1 MPRWVKVSGVVLLVL
16 AVLMV
21 FALLTG
27 HGPGMHGASAGL
39 SQAPT
44 LAAAPVAPAW
54 L

>member
-16 AVLMV
+16 AVLVV

-27 HGPGMHGASAGL
+27 HGPGMHGALAGL
-39 SQAPT
+39 PQPPAQ
-44 LAAAPVAPAW
+44 AAAPVAPAW